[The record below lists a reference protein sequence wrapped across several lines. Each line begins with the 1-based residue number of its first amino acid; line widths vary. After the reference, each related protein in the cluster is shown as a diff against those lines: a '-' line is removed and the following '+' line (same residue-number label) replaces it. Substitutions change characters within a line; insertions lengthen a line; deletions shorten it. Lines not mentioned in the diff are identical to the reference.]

1 MNETSATSPLPPPI
15 PPAAPLPAG
24 PAPRPPGEDPA
35 EREPIPGIVTAIEC
49 ILRQP
54 RRVMYQ
60 LRQRGRGKLIAAM
73 LFVAVVCSLIYGV
86 VVGSFSGGVQWWG
99 APVKIAVGLLI
110 SALICL
116 PSLYIFA
123 CLSGS
128 RARLAEIFGF
138 VAGLVMLTTLL
149 LVGFAPVAWLFSEST
164 ESLCW
169 MGTLH
174 LLFAMIA
181 MVFGLR
187 FLSAAFAQTNA
198 RSYAGLSTWIIIFV
212 LVVLQ
217 MTAALRPLV
226 GTADT
231 FLPTEKKFFVS
242 HWFKCLDQA
251 ARDASR
257 PSRPRARSWD

>member
-1 MNETSATSPLPPPI
+1 MNNINPPGPLVPPQIPSAT
-15 PPAAPLPAG
+15 PPAGAAG
-24 PAPRPPGEDPA
+24 PPPGESPEDRA
-35 EREPIPGIVTAIEC
+35 PIPNALAAIEC

-60 LRQRGRGKLIAAM
+60 LRQPGAGRLIAGM
-73 LFVAVVCSLIYGV
+73 LFVSILCSLVYGV
-86 VVGSFSGGVQWWG
+86 IVGSFSGGVQWWA
-99 APVKIAVGLLI
+99 APVKIAAGLLI
-110 SALICL
+110 AALICL

-128 RARLAEIFGF
+128 QARLAEIFGF
-138 VAGLVMLTTLL
+138 VAGLVMLMTIL

-174 LLFAMIA
+174 LLFAVIA
-181 MVFGLR
+181 MIFGLR
-187 FLSAAFAQTNA
+187 FLSAAFAQTHA
-198 RSYAGLSTWIIIFV
+198 RSQAGLSTWIIIFV

-231 FLPTEKKFFVS
+231 FLPEEKRFFVS
-242 HWFKCLDQA
+242 HWAKCL
-251 ARDASR
+251 RLERFESVR
-257 PSRPRARSWD
+257 SPRYTRER